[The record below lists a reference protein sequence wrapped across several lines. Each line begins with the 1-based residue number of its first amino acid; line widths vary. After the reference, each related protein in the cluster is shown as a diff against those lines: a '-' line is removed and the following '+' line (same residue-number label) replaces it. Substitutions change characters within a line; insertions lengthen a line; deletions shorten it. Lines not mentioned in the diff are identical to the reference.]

1 MTVEDSDHHDANAFL
16 VAAAAVVVEN
26 DDATVKRRE
35 CRTCQNVSFLQDWST
50 FAPAALFSSKIVK

>member
-1 MTVEDSDHHDANAFL
+1 MITVEDSDHHDAKAFL

-35 CRTCQNVSFLQDWST
+35 CRTCQNVCHFCNIGQD
-50 FAPAALFSSKIVK
+50 LHQQHSSAQK